1 MSLPTF
7 HQRVS
12 LRLWLVKGVFF
23 TTWALR
29 YLPLMCQDTVS
40 LHQFRVLP
48 RIPQLQLLWNLS
60 KLLVMMPLLVG
71 LWWSLRE
78 NPRSTSATPPKGR
91 KCLQLQLCTMS
102 QRSDV
107 PSDCAGVVNSL
118 GTGTVVD
125 AGVDLGATPSMAPPI
140 LEDDFLATT
149 PSNIPPLGE
158 LVNHNRKLLI

>member
-1 MSLPTF
+1 
-7 HQRVS
+7 
-12 LRLWLVKGVFF
+12 
-23 TTWALR
+23 
-29 YLPLMCQDTVS
+29 
-40 LHQFRVLP
+40 
-48 RIPQLQLLWNLS
+48 
-60 KLLVMMPLLVG
+60 
-71 LWWSLRE
+71 
-78 NPRSTSATPPKGR
+78 
-91 KCLQLQLCTMS
+91 MS

-107 PSDCAGVVNSL
+107 PFDCAGVVNSL